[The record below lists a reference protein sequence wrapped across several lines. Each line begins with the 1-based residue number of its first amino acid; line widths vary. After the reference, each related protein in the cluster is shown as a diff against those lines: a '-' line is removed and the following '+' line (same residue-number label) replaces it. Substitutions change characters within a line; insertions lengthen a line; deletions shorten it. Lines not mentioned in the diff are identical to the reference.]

1 MKRRATLC
9 IAALLLAFVAIP
21 VVASAQ
27 NAVTAVIDFTFVAG
41 GKVMA
46 PGKYIIDAPMDGPVV
61 LRGATGS
68 SGLMPIVTTLGRH
81 DLDKDPELVFDK
93 VDGRML
99 LSEVWL
105 PGQDGLLVLSTKG
118 PHEHAV
124 VGGSNPRK

>member
-21 VVASAQ
+21 LVASAQ

-41 GKVMA
+41 GKEMA